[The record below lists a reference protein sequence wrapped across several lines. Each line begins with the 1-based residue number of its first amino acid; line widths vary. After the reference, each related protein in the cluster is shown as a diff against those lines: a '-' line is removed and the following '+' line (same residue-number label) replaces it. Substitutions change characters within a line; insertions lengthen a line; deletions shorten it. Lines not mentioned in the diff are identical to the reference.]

1 MMTDLATLVEHKNS
15 LKEIIPKLSIDHV
28 LYSKAQLINSL
39 TSNFD
44 LNEYHEYIDRIRST
58 YADIDQKNKEIIANI
73 ERIIGSIDHNI
84 SNILESKSVSNDIAK
99 ESTIISLLPT
109 NEIVRTI
116 FNNKISKIS
125 QVKYPGL
132 QINTRL
138 FPLAEINSSN
148 IDGWISLMV
157 ASDPLYLMGPNI
169 EILQESL
176 QSFPE
181 IYQKRV
187 RLYELNDKR
196 DLSTLPQSQFN
207 LIFCWDFFNH
217 LTVDVVDLYLQQ
229 MMRLLRPGGTLL
241 FTYNNCDL
249 VMSARSVDSN
259 LSSWCTP
266 LLLEKLY
273 CKHGFELIGF
283 DDIISDDV
291 NVSHVSWAEL
301 KRPGD
306 LATSKLSQ
314 ASGAIRRK

>member
-1 MMTDLATLVEHKNS
+1 MITDLATLIEHKNS
-15 LKEIIPKLSIDHV
+15 LKEIIPKLSIDNTI
-28 LYSKAQLINSL
+28 YSKSQLIESL
-39 TSNFD
+39 TSRFD
-44 LNEYHEYIDRIRST
+44 ITEHHEYINRIRSI
-58 YADIDQKNKEIIANI
+58 YADISQKNKDIIAEI
-73 ERIIGSIDHNI
+73 KRIIDSIDDNI
-84 SNILESKSVSNDIAK
+84 SKILESKNVSSDVFK
-99 ESTIISLLPT
+99 EPSIVSHLPT

-125 QVKYPGL
+125 QVRYPGL
-132 QINTRL
+132 QINTKL
-138 FPLAEINSSN
+138 FSVNELNSTN

-169 EILQESL
+169 ISL
-176 QSFPE
+176 EKSLRSFPE

-187 RLYELNDKR
+187 RLYEFNDKR
-196 DLSTLPQSQFN
+196 DLSALPQSQFN

-217 LTVDVVDLYLQQ
+217 LHVDVIDLYLQQ

-249 VMSARSVDSN
+249 VMSAKLVDWDSA
-259 LSSWCTP
+259 SWCTP
-266 LLLEKLY
+266 LLLEKIY
-273 CKHGFELIGF
+273 SKYGFELVGF

-306 LATSKLSQ
+306 LVTSKLAQ
-314 ASGAIRRK
+314 ANGEIRRK

>member
-1 MMTDLATLVEHKNS
+1 MMTDLATLVEHKNK
-15 LKEIIPKLSIDHV
+15 LKEIIPKLSIDDTI
-28 LYSKAQLINSL
+28 YSKSQLIESL
-39 TSNFD
+39 ISRFD
-44 LNEYHEYIDRIRST
+44 LNEYHGRIDQIRSI
-58 YADIDQKNKEIIANI
+58 YSDIDQKNKDIIA
-73 ERIIGSIDHNI
+73 EVGRIIDSIDHNI
-84 SNILESKSVSNDIAK
+84 SNILESKSVTSDVFK
-99 ESTIISLLPT
+99 ESTIVSHLPT

-125 QVKYPGL
+125 QVRYPGL

-138 FPLAEINSSN
+138 FPPAEINPSN

-157 ASDPLYLMGPNI
+157 ASDPLYLMGPSI

-187 RLYELNDKR
+187 QLYELNDKR
-196 DLSTLPQSQFN
+196 DLSTLPQAQFN

-217 LTVDVVDLYLQQ
+217 LSVDVIDLYLQQ

-249 VMSARSVDSN
+249 VMSARSADSN
-259 LSSWCTP
+259 SASWCTP
-266 LLLEKLY
+266 LLLEKIY
-273 CKHGFELIGF
+273 SKHGFELIGF

-301 KRPGD
+301 KRSGD
-306 LATSKLSQ
+306 LTTSKISQ
-314 ASGAIRRK
+314 ASGAVRRK

>member
-15 LKEIIPKLSIDHV
+15 LKEIIPKLSIDDT
-28 LYSKAQLINSL
+28 LYSKNQLIESL
-39 TSNFD
+39 ISRFD
-44 LNEYHEYIDRIRST
+44 LNEYHGCIDRIRSI
-58 YADIDQKNKEIIANI
+58 YSDIDQKNKDIIADVG
-73 ERIIGSIDHNI
+73 RIIDSIDHNI
-84 SNILESKSVSNDIAK
+84 SNILESKSVSSDIFK

-125 QVKYPGL
+125 QVKYSGL

-157 ASDPLYLMGPNI
+157 ASDPLYLIGPNI

-187 RLYELNDKR
+187 RLYEINDKR
-196 DLSTLPQSQFN
+196 DLSTLPQAQFN

-249 VMSARSVDSN
+249 VMSAKLVDSN
-259 LSSWCTP
+259 SASWCTP
-266 LLLEKLY
+266 LLLEKIY

-314 ASGAIRRK
+314 ASGEVRRK

>member
-15 LKEIIPKLSIDHV
+15 LKEIIPKLSIDDTI
-28 LYSKAQLINSL
+28 YSKNQLIESL
-39 TSNFD
+39 VSRLD
-44 LNEYHEYIDRIRST
+44 LNEYHGCIDRIRSI
-58 YADIDQKNKEIIANI
+58 YSDIDQKNKDIIA
-73 ERIIGSIDHNI
+73 EVGRIIDSIDHNI
-84 SNILESKSVSNDIAK
+84 SNILESKSVTSDVLK
-99 ESTIISLLPT
+99 ESSIVSHLPT

-125 QVKYPGL
+125 QVRYPGL

-138 FPLAEINSSN
+138 FPPAEINPSN

-176 QSFPE
+176 RSFPE

-187 RLYELNDKR
+187 RLYELNNTR
-196 DLSTLPQSQFN
+196 DLSTLPQAQFN
-207 LIFCWDFFNH
+207 LIFCWDLFNH
-217 LTVDVVDLYLQQ
+217 LSIDIIDFYLQQ
-229 MMRLLRPGGTLL
+229 MMRLLRPGGTLI

-249 VMSARSVDSN
+249 AMSAKLVDWDSA
-259 LSSWCTP
+259 SWCTP
-266 LLLEKLY
+266 LLLEKIY
-273 CKHGFELIGF
+273 SKHGFELIGF

-306 LATSKLSQ
+306 LTTSKLSQ
-314 ASGAIRRK
+314 AIGAVRRK

>member
-1 MMTDLATLVEHKNS
+1 MMTDLATLVEHKNK
-15 LKEIIPKLSIDHV
+15 LKEIIPKLSIDDTI
-28 LYSKAQLINSL
+28 YSKSQLIESL
-39 TSNFD
+39 ISRFD
-44 LNEYHEYIDRIRST
+44 LNEYHGRIDQIRSI
-58 YADIDQKNKEIIANI
+58 YSDIDQKNKDIIA
-73 ERIIGSIDHNI
+73 EVGRIIDSIDHNI
-84 SNILESKSVSNDIAK
+84 SNILESKSVTSDVFK
-99 ESTIISLLPT
+99 ESTIVSHLPT

-125 QVKYPGL
+125 QVRYPGL

-138 FPLAEINSSN
+138 FPPAEINSSN

-157 ASDPLYLMGPNI
+157 ASDPLYLMGPSI

-187 RLYELNDKR
+187 QLYELNDKR
-196 DLSTLPQSQFN
+196 DLSTLPQAQFN

-217 LTVDVVDLYLQQ
+217 LSVDVIDLYLQQ

-249 VMSARSVDSN
+249 VMSARSADSN
-259 LSSWCTP
+259 SASWCTP
-266 LLLEKLY
+266 LLLEKIY
-273 CKHGFELIGF
+273 SKHGFELIGF

-301 KRPGD
+301 KRSGD
-306 LATSKLSQ
+306 LTTSKISQ
-314 ASGAIRRK
+314 ASGAVRRK

>member
-15 LKEIIPKLSIDHV
+15 LKEIIPKLSIDDTI
-28 LYSKAQLINSL
+28 YSKSQLIELLVSR
-39 TSNFD
+39 FD
-44 LNEYHEYIDRIRST
+44 LNEYHGCIDRIRSI
-58 YADIDQKNKEIIANI
+58 YSDIDQKNKDIIA
-73 ERIIGSIDHNI
+73 EVGRIIDSIDHNI
-84 SNILESKSVSNDIAK
+84 SNILESKSVTSDVFK
-99 ESTIISLLPT
+99 ESSIVSHLPT

-125 QVKYPGL
+125 QVRYPGL

-138 FPLAEINSSN
+138 FPINELDSTN
-148 IDGWISLMV
+148 IDSWISLMV
-157 ASDPLYLMGPNI
+157 ASDPLYLMGPSI

-176 QSFPE
+176 RSFPE

-196 DLSTLPQSQFN
+196 DLSALPQAQFN

-217 LTVDVVDLYLQQ
+217 LSVDVIDLYLQQ
-229 MMRLLRPGGTLL
+229 MIRLLRPGGTLL

-249 VMSARSVDSN
+249 AMSAKLVDWDSA
-259 LSSWCTP
+259 SWCTP
-266 LLLEKLY
+266 LLLEKIY
-273 CKHGFELIGF
+273 SKHGFELIGS
-283 DDIISDDV
+283 DDIISDDI

-306 LATSKLSQ
+306 LTTSKISQ
-314 ASGAIRRK
+314 ANGAVRRK

>member
-1 MMTDLATLVEHKNS
+1 MTDLATLVEHKNS

-44 LNEYHEYIDRIRST
+44 LNEYHEYIDQIRST

-73 ERIIGSIDHNI
+73 ERIIDSIDHNI
-84 SNILESKSVSNDIAK
+84 SNTLESKSVSSDIFK
-99 ESTIISLLPT
+99 KSTIISLLPT

-148 IDGWISLMV
+148 INGWINLMV
-157 ASDPLYLMGPNI
+157 ASDPLYLMGPI
-169 EILQESL
+169 ITSLEKSL

-217 LTVDVVDLYLQQ
+217 LPVDVIDLYLQQ

-249 VMSARSVDSN
+249 VMSAKLVDSN
-259 LSSWCTP
+259 SASWCTP
-266 LLLEKLY
+266 LLLEKIY
-273 CKHGFELIGF
+273 SKHEFELVGF

-291 NVSHVSWAEL
+291 NFSHVSWVEL
-301 KRPGD
+301 KRPGNI
-306 LATSKLSQ
+306 ATSKLSQ

>member
-1 MMTDLATLVEHKNS
+1 MMTDLATLVEHKNK
-15 LKEIIPKLSIDHV
+15 LKEIIPKLSIDDTI
-28 LYSKAQLINSL
+28 YSKSQLIESL
-39 TSNFD
+39 ISRFD
-44 LNEYHEYIDRIRST
+44 LNEYHGRIDQIRSI
-58 YADIDQKNKEIIANI
+58 YSDIDQKNKDIIA
-73 ERIIGSIDHNI
+73 EVGRIIDSIDHNI
-84 SNILESKSVSNDIAK
+84 SNILESKSVTSDVFK
-99 ESTIISLLPT
+99 ESTIVSHLPT

-125 QVKYPGL
+125 QVRYPGL

-138 FPLAEINSSN
+138 FPPAEINPSN

-157 ASDPLYLMGPNI
+157 ASDPLYLMGPSI

-187 RLYELNDKR
+187 QLYELNDKR
-196 DLSTLPQSQFN
+196 DLSTLPQAQFN

-217 LTVDVVDLYLQQ
+217 LSVDVIDLYLQQ

-249 VMSARSVDSN
+249 VMSARSADSN
-259 LSSWCTP
+259 SASWCTP
-266 LLLEKLY
+266 LLLEKIY
-273 CKHGFELIGF
+273 SKHGFELIGF

-301 KRPGD
+301 KRSGD
-306 LATSKLSQ
+306 LTTSKISQ
-314 ASGAIRRK
+314 VSGAVRRK

>member
-1 MMTDLATLVEHKNS
+1 MTDLATLVEHKNS
-15 LKEIIPKLSIDHV
+15 LKEIIPKLSIDDT
-28 LYSKAQLINSL
+28 LYSKNRLIESL
-39 TSNFD
+39 TSKFD
-44 LNEYHEYIDRIRST
+44 LKEYHGCIDRIRSI
-58 YADIDQKNKEIIANI
+58 YGDINQKNKDIIA
-73 ERIIGSIDHNI
+73 EVGKIISSIDHNI
-84 SNILESKSVSNDIAK
+84 SKILESKSVSSDIFK
-99 ESTIISLLPT
+99 EPSIISHLPT

-138 FPLAEINSSN
+138 FSINELDSTN
-148 IDGWISLMV
+148 IDDWISLMV
-157 ASDPLYLMGPNI
+157 ASDPLYLMGPSI

-176 QSFPE
+176 RSFPE

-187 RLYELNDKR
+187 QLYGLNDKR
-196 DLSTLPQSQFN
+196 DLSTLPQAQFN

-249 VMSARSVDSN
+249 VMSAKLVDRNSA
-259 LSSWCTP
+259 SWCTP
-266 LLLEKLY
+266 LLLEKIY
-273 CKHGFELIGF
+273 SKHGFELIGF

-291 NVSHVSWAEL
+291 NVSHVSCAEL

-306 LATSKLSQ
+306 LSTSKLSQ
-314 ASGAIRRK
+314 ASGVIRRK

>member
-15 LKEIIPKLSIDHV
+15 LKEIIPKLSIDDTI
-28 LYSKAQLINSL
+28 YSKGQLIESL
-39 TSNFD
+39 ISRLD
-44 LNEYHEYIDRIRST
+44 LNEYHGCIDQIRSI
-58 YADIDQKNKEIIANI
+58 YSDIDQKNKDIIA
-73 ERIIGSIDHNI
+73 EVGSIIDSIDDNI
-84 SNILESKSVSNDIAK
+84 SNILESKSVTSDVFK
-99 ESTIISLLPT
+99 EFSIVSHLPT

-125 QVKYPGL
+125 QVRYPGL

-138 FPLAEINSSN
+138 FSINELDSID

-176 QSFPE
+176 RSFPE

-196 DLSTLPQSQFN
+196 DLSTLPQAQFN

-217 LTVDVVDLYLQQ
+217 LSVDVVDLYLQQ

-249 VMSARSVDSN
+249 AMSARSVDWNSA
-259 LSSWCTP
+259 SWCTP
-266 LLLEKLY
+266 LLLEKIY
-273 CKHGFELIGF
+273 SKHGFELIGF
-283 DDIISDDV
+283 DNIISDDV